1 MIERAVPA
9 SLDEEAALFDLQVD
23 AVILPDAQI
32 NPVASVVGSFRSKQ
46 GVYVY
51 MGIPAYNG
59 VTENVSVR
67 QAERDFSRNQVGVR
81 IFHRFRAYM
90 DQLRTEG
97 DALAADISSA
107 DFLHDRGIQ
116 QIIMA
121 DKGRHKFC
129 GRLCVQFGRTAGLF
143 NVTLIHQV
151 NYIRHDHGLVL
162 VMGNENSGN
171 SQFLLDSTDLN
182 LQGMTQ

>member
-1 MIERAVPA
+1 MQETAP
-9 SLDEEAALFDLQVD
+9 FDLQVD
-23 AVILPDAQI
+23 AVILPDAQK
-32 NPVASVVGSFRSKQ
+32 NPVASAVGSFRSEKGIYIYL
-46 GVYVY
+46 GVS
-51 MGIPAYNG
+51 AQNS

-67 QAERDFSRNQVGVR
+67 QAERDFSRNHIGIR

-97 DALAADISSA
+97 DALAADIGSA

-121 DKGRHKFC
+121 DKGRHEFC
-129 GRLCVQFGRTAGLF
+129 GRFCIQFDRAAGLF
-143 NVTLIHQV
+143 HVTLIHQV

-171 SQFLLDSTDLN
+171 SQFLLDSADLN